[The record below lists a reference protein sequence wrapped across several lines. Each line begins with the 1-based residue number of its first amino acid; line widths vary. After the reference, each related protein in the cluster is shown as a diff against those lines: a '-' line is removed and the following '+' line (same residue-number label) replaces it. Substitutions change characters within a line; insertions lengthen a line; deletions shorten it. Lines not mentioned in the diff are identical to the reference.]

1 MSIAQRFKDIR
12 VKLGFNQ
19 NEFANNL
26 GTNQSGITDIERA
39 IKKPSVEIMEIL
51 VNKYAINL
59 NWLICG
65 AGKMKLSESAM
76 QVNEPQAEYGN
87 NDVWKQLAEE
97 RKERIE
103 ELKKQVQTLEAKQLC
118 TPFEIKQTEK
128 KS

>member
-1 MSIAQRFKDIR
+1 MSINERFKSIR
-12 VKLGFNQ
+12 AKLRLTQ
-19 NEFANNL
+19 EDFASKL
-26 GTNQSGITDIERA
+26 DEKLSSIGDIEAGR
-39 IKKPSVEIMEIL
+39 KQPNSDIL
-51 VNKYAINL
+51 EKLHNKYEINL

-65 AGKMKLSESAM
+65 AGKMKLSESAL

-87 NDVWKQLAEE
+87 NNAWKQLAEE

-103 ELKKQVQTLEAKQLC
+103 ELKKQIEQLESKRLC